1 MCGIVGYVGSKNAPT
16 ILVDGLSHLEY
27 RGYDSAGIVFYENNK
42 FNIIKTE
49 GRISNLRDAIPF
61 ESPSKVGVGHT
72 RWATHGVPNQV
83 NSHPHK
89 QGKITLVHN
98 GIVENYVSLKKELK
112 NYHFNSET
120 DTEVVCAL
128 IDKLY
133 NEHNDMEKV
142 LEIIPTLL
150 KGSYAL
156 GIVNDDEPDKIYAIR
171 YKSPLIV
178 GVGNNENFIASDVP
192 AILNRTKKYILLDDF
207 DVVILSDEI
216 KIKRNGNFIEPI
228 VKEFDWEVDQ
238 TSLNGFDHYMLK
250 EIYEQPDVV
259 RRTIESFDK
268 NEFPDFTSYEKIEIV
283 ACGSAYHAGLIGLH
297 LIENYTNI
305 EVSIHVASEYR
316 YKKHNFNRKTLV
328 IVISQSGETADSLET
343 VRIAKENNIDTLGI
357 VNVYG
362 SSIARDVKYL
372 IYSKAGCEISVATT
386 KAYLSQITIMGLVA
400 SKIAKLDK
408 VNSEELAKI
417 IVDVIEK
424 REIYANIANSI
435 YTREHLF
442 FIGRGIDYYLGLEG
456 SLKLK
461 EISYIHSEAYP
472 AGELKHG
479 TISLV
484 TPGTP
489 FIAIVTDESVADKTI
504 SNIKEV
510 KARGARV
517 ILLIRE
523 DLFEPGDYYD
533 EVVLVPK
540 LDNVFQSL
548 VTIIPLQLIAYE
560 TAKKR
565 NCDIDKPRNLAKS
578 VTVE

>member
-98 GIVENYVSLKKELK
+98 GIIENYTGLKKELG
-112 NYHFNSET
+112 NYTFNSET
-120 DTEVVCAL
+120 DSEVACAL

-133 NEHNDMEKV
+133 NELGNMEEVLEKV
-142 LEIIPTLL
+142 PSML

-156 GIVNDDEPDKIYAIR
+156 GIVVDDEPNKIYAIR
-171 YKSPLIV
+171 HKSPLII
-178 GVGNNENFIASDVP
+178 GVGDNENFIASDVP
-192 AILNRTKKYILLDDF
+192 AILNKTKRYILLDDF

-228 VKEFDWEVDQ
+228 IKEFDWEVDQ

-259 RRTIESFDK
+259 RRTIESFDT
-268 NEFPDFTSYEKIEIV
+268 NEFPEFTSYEKIEIV

-328 IVISQSGETADSLET
+328 IIISQSGETADSLET

-386 KAYLSQITIMGLVA
+386 KAYLSQITIMGLIA

-408 VNSEELAKI
+408 VDSEHLIKT
-417 IVDVIEK
+417 IVSVIEK
-424 REIYANIANSI
+424 REIYDNIANSI
-435 YTREHLF
+435 YTKEHLF

-489 FIAIVTDESVADKTI
+489 FIAIVTDESIAEKTI

-523 DLFEPGDYYD
+523 DLFEKGDYYD
-533 EVVLVPK
+533 EVILIPR
-540 LDNVFQSL
+540 LDDIYQPLATV
-548 VTIIPLQLIAYE
+548 IPLQLIAYE